1 MENME
6 IKNYLII
13 QLTYLR
19 FNKKTSYISRYI
31 LPPRC
36 TFNPL
41 LSQNLSPI
49 RYIFLCYEKFPFF
62 PVISLEGYAEFFPFR
77 SRNIFRKDY

>member
-6 IKNYLII
+6 TKNYLII

-19 FNKKTSYISRYI
+19 FNKKTSCIGRYI

-41 LSQNLSPI
+41 LSQKLSPL
-49 RYIFLCYEKFPFF
+49 RNIFMCYETFPFF
-62 PVISLEGYAEFFPFR
+62 PVISLKG
-77 SRNIFRKDY
+77 